1 MPDDELK
8 RGRECSTDQ
17 MPAEPRDNR
26 LVLRDLIDGRND
38 NKVSASN
45 A

>member
-1 MPDDELK
+1 VIIYFTEEEYK
-8 RGRECSTDQ
+8 RVIEIL
-17 MPAEPRDNR
+17 NR
-26 LVLRDLIDGRND
+26 TGLTGKENIVLIDGRND